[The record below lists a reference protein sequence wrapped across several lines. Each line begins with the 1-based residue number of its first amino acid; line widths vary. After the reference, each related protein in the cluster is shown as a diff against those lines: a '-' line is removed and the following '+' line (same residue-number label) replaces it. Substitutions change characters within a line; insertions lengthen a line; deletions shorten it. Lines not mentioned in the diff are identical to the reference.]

1 MSRFNLGLNRDF
13 RRRWRLKLD
22 RVKPVLLIRDNLK
35 VFKSSQELV
44 CLLCVLGFDDGVRT
58 MGHRCFCTSSQTTK
72 FFFSQCLVKFAER
85 ILC

>member
-1 MSRFNLGLNRDF
+1 MGRFNLGLNRDF

-44 CLLCVLGFDDGVRT
+44 CLLCVLGFGDGVRT
-58 MGHRCFCTSSQTTK
+58 FDHP
-72 FFFSQCLVKFAER
+72 CLVVKPVNSSFVNV
-85 ILC
+85 